1 MKTTLRPEFN
11 NNGHIS
17 EFSKT
22 GASVLQTS
30 PVDKYNLKEIMNNK
44 YFISHQKKEAVKK
57 MQEKLNELGPAT
69 YHHHFHNAVIGS
81 SEP

>member
-1 MKTTLRPEFN
+1 MLTTRHDGMKTTLRPEFN

-44 YFISHQKKEAVKK
+44 YFISH
-57 MQEKLNELGPAT
+57 
-69 YHHHFHNAVIGS
+69 
-81 SEP
+81 

>member
-1 MKTTLRPEFN
+1 MNSTSYNPIAPTNGVKEMLTTRHDAMKTTLRPEFN

-22 GASVLQTS
+22 GGSVLQTS

-44 YFISHQKKEAVKK
+44 YFISH
-57 MQEKLNELGPAT
+57 
-69 YHHHFHNAVIGS
+69 
-81 SEP
+81 

>member
-1 MKTTLRPEFN
+1 MLTTRHDAMKTTLRPEFN

-22 GASVLQTS
+22 GGSVLQTS

-44 YFISHQKKEAVKK
+44 YFISH
-57 MQEKLNELGPAT
+57 
-69 YHHHFHNAVIGS
+69 
-81 SEP
+81 